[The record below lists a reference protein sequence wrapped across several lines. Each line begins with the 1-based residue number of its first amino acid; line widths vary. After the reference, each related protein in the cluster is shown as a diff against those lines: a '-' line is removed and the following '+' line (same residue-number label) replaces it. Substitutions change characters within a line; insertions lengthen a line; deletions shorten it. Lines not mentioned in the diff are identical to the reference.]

1 MLEAVGCIQLLACAL
16 RIVSGRFAAFSAR
29 GATKRATRIT
39 ATPFREDIAS
49 PQFFYFVKQPFPIP
63 GLHGQTILVQRSV
76 RHGRVWL
83 CATISAPPR
92 RCDAGPVA
100 CAALSIGPVLV
111 SAEALAQR

>member
-1 MLEAVGCIQLLACAL
+1 MRPSCCFGSFGSVFCTRGHKKGHTDYGKPFSRGHCLAA
-16 RIVSGRFAAFSAR
+16 I
-29 GATKRATRIT
+29 
-39 ATPFREDIAS
+39 
-49 PQFFYFVKQPFPIP
+49 FYFVKQPFPIP

-92 RCDAGPVA
+92 FRCDDEPVA
-100 CAALSIGPVLV
+100 SAALSIGPVLV

>member
-1 MLEAVGCIQLLACAL
+1 M
-16 RIVSGRFAAFSAR
+16 
-29 GATKRATRIT
+29 ATRIT
-39 ATPFREDIAS
+39 ANPFREDIAS

-92 RCDAGPVA
+92 FRCDDEPVA
-100 CAALSIGPVLV
+100 SAALSIGPVLV